1 MAKIREIKKR
11 ITSVKNTAKIT
22 KAMEMVAA
30 SKMRKAQER
39 ALQAR
44 PYAIKM
50 MEVLGDLA
58 AQPKVG
64 DWIHPLL
71 LERPVKK
78 IAVVQMT
85 SNKGLCGGLNAN
97 VNKLVAG
104 FILNQ
109 YVPVEIVAVGKKG
122 LEFMS
127 RAGREIR
134 AEFTAISDRPYI
146 DEALPVARIVI
157 DAYSDGEVDQVFLA
171 YPKFRSTALQQPVM
185 EQLLPILAAKIPEGK
200 NVEYIYEPDA
210 REVMSDL
217 LPRYIEMEIYHALLE
232 TIASEQS
239 ARMVAMRNA
248 TDAAIE
254 MVESLTLKYN
264 KARQEQI
271 TTELLDITAGA
282 AAVKK

>member
-39 ALQAR
+39 ALQSR
-44 PYAIKM
+44 PYEKKM

-58 AQPKVG
+58 AQPKVD
-64 DWIHPLL
+64 DWVHPLL
-71 LERPVKK
+71 VARPVKR
-78 IAVVQMT
+78 IAIVQMT
-85 SNKGLCGGLNAN
+85 SNKGLCGGLNSN
-97 VNKLVAG
+97 VNKLVAN

-109 YVPVEIVAVGKKG
+109 SIPVQIVAVGKKG
-122 LEFMS
+122 RDFMS

-134 AEFTAISDRPYI
+134 AEFTTISDRPYI

-157 DAYSDGEVDQVFLA
+157 DDYINGVVDQVFLV
-171 YPKFRSTALQQPVM
+171 YPKFRSTAVQQPVM
-185 EQLLPILAAKIPEGK
+185 DQLLPILPAAIPEGK

-210 REVMSDL
+210 KSVMSDL

-248 TDAAIE
+248 TDAAKDMI
-254 MVESLTLKYN
+254 VSLT
-264 KARQEQI
+264 
-271 TTELLDITAGA
+271 
-282 AAVKK
+282 